1 MNNSLFLL
9 IILVWIKK
17 IHTIFFI
24 VRLFVDDR
32 HWGDIGLLVK
42 VVHKV
47 LQQVLSFVGVWLNLN
62 LLILMVFLK
71 LAVSKLYT
79 NKYINP

>member
-1 MNNSLFLL
+1 MN
-9 IILVWIKK
+9 IKK
-17 IHTIFFI
+17 YITFFI

-47 LQQVLSFVGVWLNLN
+47 LQQVLWFVWVWLNLN

-79 NKYINP
+79 NKYSNISSHYAY